1 MFHVEQP
8 RSRITVNNRF
18 AKDMTK
24 DWYSQNGF
32 KISSLIDQ
40 SEIDRAEKE
49 VTAAYIVPIVGEVET
64 PTEVQKNAI
73 GNLAFL
79 LLLQRSIF
87 LTRAGAKTKT
97 GYNSQEADAWA
108 KLQQSASSCH
118 LALEQLRNTEG
129 ANKDAEIMDI
139 CKIYFKTNFISL

>member
-1 MFHVEQP
+1 
-8 RSRITVNNRF
+8 
-18 AKDMTK
+18 MTK
-24 DWYSQNGF
+24 DWYADNGF
-32 KISSLIDQ
+32 KMSNLIDQ
-40 SEIDRAEKE
+40 SEIDRAERE
-49 VTAAYIVPIVGEVET
+49 VTAAYVEPICGEVSEL
-64 PTEVQKNAI
+64 TEAQKNAI

-108 KLQQSASSCH
+108 KLQQSATSCH

-129 ANKDAEIMDI
+129 ANRDAEVMDI
-139 CKIYFKTNFISL
+139 CKIYFKTNFFKF